1 MGSGYAGP
9 DLKSRKSSYEI
20 YVYNTLTNSW
30 NPPISIDY
38 CWFAMAT
45 LNNRLLIVG
54 GKNRVGGKATDQIFK
69 MDTTGQLEFY
79 TKMNTARSWTTAFSH
94 EDMLLVVGGKDVNGT
109 ALSSIELFDS
119 RNEEWYLCNNL
130 PSPHYL
136 LSAVIVNNNLYLLG
150 GIDQNNGCSPKVFV
164 ASLDTLSTR
173 HELKWRA
180 HKDTPYHC
188 SAAVCVDGT
197 HLLLL
202 GGSRNHHHEYT
213 SDVYRLDQG
222 SETWVKIGNLPF
234 VRNLLAPVV
243 MDDGSIIVIGG
254 TKNKGIPANTM
265 WKGSYSHP
273 Q

>member
-1 MGSGYAGP
+1 M
-9 DLKSRKSSYEI
+9 
-20 YVYNTLTNSW
+20 NSW

-136 LSAVIVNNNLYLLG
+136 LGAVIVNSNLYLLG
-150 GIDQNNGCSPKVFV
+150 GVNQNNECSPKVFV

-173 HELKWRA
+173 HELNWRA
-180 HKDTPYHC
+180 HTDTPYHC

-222 SETWVKIGNLPF
+222 SESWVKIGNLPF